1 MNKSSIRLSTLA
13 EIKVLSLQSILNF
26 SANPAADQVSDTSF
40 SSNNVFTSISIL
52 RSLISTNS
60 INLDKPLESSLNA
73 FKTVGIA
80 RQIRVDE
87 DYQTQNMY
95 GIGSPTRPRIVPGN
109 FTANV
114 SCDRIQL
121 DRRGLYDF
129 MSTPEYFYSREM
141 QRATGILDGIYY
153 TYMFVKSKEDVAGRK
168 YDIYALMP
176 RSSSLTITNGDVMV
190 SHGVQLTGFKVF
202 YNDPLSSLLF
212 GESQD
217 DITDF
222 ITPNSGVGNAPP
234 PPPIDNRDD
243 LENG

>member
-1 MNKSSIRLSTLA
+1 MNNSSVRLSTLA

-26 SANPAADQVSDTSF
+26 SNNPSAAQITDIPVA
-40 SSNNVFTSISIL
+40 SNDALSRVAVL
-52 RSLISTNS
+52 RNLISTNS
-60 INLDKPLESSLNA
+60 INLDIPLESVLNA

-80 RQIRVDE
+80 RQIRIDE

-141 QRATGILDGIYY
+141 QRVTGILDGIYY
-153 TYMFVKSKEDVAGRK
+153 TYMFVKSKEDFAGRQ

-176 RSSSLTITNGDVMV
+176 RSSSLTITNSDVMV
-190 SHGVQLTGFKVF
+190 SNNVQLTGFKVS
-202 YNDPLSSLLF
+202 YQDTLSSLLF
-212 GESQD
+212 GDSQD

-222 ITPNSGVGNAPP
+222 ITPNSDAGNAPP
-234 PPPIDNRDD
+234 PPPVNSA
-243 LENG
+243 